1 MTKKT
6 DDDDERL
13 RTTAEQAAREARA
26 AYDGYAGASEQTYNV
41 FGDSTALAWGAM
53 REIAHKSIAQWHV
66 NIQAGLDLADSLAK
80 AEDPEQ
86 RMRLQREFVQK
97 QAERLNFQMR
107 ELAASS
113 TSFAR
118 TYGDYIQN
126 AVSPKRR
133 D

>member
-1 MTKKT
+1 MSKATAE
-6 DDDDERL
+6 DEERL

-26 AYDGYAGASEQTYNV
+26 AYDGYAGAAEQAYNL
-41 FGDSTALAWGAM
+41 FEDSTALAWGAM

-80 AEDPEQ
+80 ADDPEA
-86 RMRLQREFVQK
+86 RMKLQREFVEK

-118 TYGDYIQN
+118 TYGDYIKN
-126 AVSPKRR
+126 AVSPKSE

>member
-1 MTKKT
+1 MSKATAEEE
-6 DDDDERL
+6 ERL
-13 RTTAEQAAREARA
+13 RTTADQAAREARA
-26 AYDGYAGASEQTYNV
+26 AYDGYAGAAEQTYNL
-41 FGDSTALAWGAM
+41 FEDSTALAWGAM

-66 NIQAGLDLADSLAK
+66 NFQAGLDLADSLAK
-80 AEDPEQ
+80 AEDPDE
-86 RMRLQREFVQK
+86 RMKLQREFVQK

-113 TSFAR
+113 TSFAK
-118 TYGDYIQN
+118 TYGEYIQS